1 MVKEMLFFLMRIEKG
16 SVQRNLLI
24 RGPKSALVLVRHV
37 DDGFCPE
44 NTVTIFYSEDY
55 FSNTCHD
62 SYSNSRCICYFFY
75 VASAADSNLCGSKS
89 LKNPKWV
96 VFL

>member
-1 MVKEMLFFLMRIEKG
+1 MRIEKG
-16 SVQRNLLI
+16 SVWRNLLI

-37 DDGFCPE
+37 DDSFCPE

-62 SYSNSRCICYFFY
+62 SYSI
-75 VASAADSNLCGSKS
+75 LG
-89 LKNPKWV
+89 L
-96 VFL
+96 